1 MTLGV
6 TAITVSGAYAG
17 ANLAVDTDAKKVT
30 FVVTLVHRHDTDLC
44 QERRAVLEA
53 GPAEQI
59 KALELRKAKLVS
71 QKGDLEKKL
80 DEIIRRQETKKH
92 ESGG

>member
-1 MTLGV
+1 MAAQSSAARRWIMTLGV

-17 ANLAVDTDAKKVT
+17 ANLAVDTDAKK
-30 FVVTLVHRHDTDLC
+30 
-44 QERRAVLEA
+44 ERRAVLEA